1 MQGSGRTGRTAGY
14 HRALARGDT
23 QAEGRAE
30 AAPIFFICTPVTFLR
45 GFISRAVLKYIMS
58 QFLPDRRAVKK
69 TAREQR
75 LAAVIFMQRC
85 ARQAKD
91 SYRYKQESYIMN
103 LLFTRHGETDWNVQ
117 KRIQG
122 STDTDLNEN
131 GRMQAV
137 RLARQLETNRI
148 RPERIFT
155 SPLKR
160 ACQTARIVS
169 EKLNTECIVRDG
181 LEEINFGLWEGLT
194 WTQVEDQYPEEFTA
208 WYENRRYQKTPM
220 GESYQDLLDRL
231 LPSLRSLVEEET
243 EAAGP
248 GSPSHSIVL
257 VTHSA
262 VIMSLMAYL
271 NNTPF
276 NQMVSHYKLNNTG
289 IVQIKGERLLT

>member
-1 MQGSGRTGRTAGY
+1 
-14 HRALARGDT
+14 
-23 QAEGRAE
+23 
-30 AAPIFFICTPVTFLR
+30 
-45 GFISRAVLKYIMS
+45 
-58 QFLPDRRAVKK
+58 
-69 TAREQR
+69 
-75 LAAVIFMQRC
+75 
-85 ARQAKD
+85 
-91 SYRYKQESYIMN
+91 MN

-194 WTQVEDQYPEEFTA
+194 WTQVDEQYPEEFTA

-231 LPSLRSLVEEET
+231 LPSLRSLVEEEA
-243 EAAGP
+243 EAV
-248 GSPSHSIVL
+248 GSGSSSHSIVL